1 MSQNFLPPEIL
12 ELLVDPYAVLGVSV
26 NADERQISKRYHAL
40 AKQLHPDN
48 YVNIQTPDKD
58 LARIILTRLIN
69 PAYQQLKQ
77 EKKRLDTV
85 STLRLKARSLNPQVI
100 TELQKAV
107 NMQIIPMSA
116 QEADFFYEQAI
127 ASCTE
132 TQYKSLQKSHQV
144 TRYISK
150 LNLVYL
156 SLPKHN
162 TFETQTITTELKST
176 ASKSIVPRPEIPKVT
191 FQLSEDKNSKA
202 TPINYAQRHYERAV
216 QYGQQ
221 SQWALAVKELRD
233 AIKLE
238 PNNSDHYALLGVVHF
253 QQNFP
258 GMAKVYIRQAL
269 KLNPKHPLALKYA
282 ALLKIEAIEQSPPK
296 SMGKALGIAR
306 LLSRFLSG
314 HDS

>member
-1 MSQNFLPPEIL
+1 MSQNSLPPEIL
-12 ELLVDPYAVLGVSV
+12 ELLIDPYAVLGVSV
-26 NADERQISKRYHAL
+26 NADDRQIYKRYHAL

-48 YVNIQTPDKD
+48 YINIESTDKE
-58 LARIILTRLIN
+58 LSRIILTRLIN
-69 PAYQQLKQ
+69 PAYQLLKQ
-77 EKKRLDTV
+77 EKKRLNIV
-85 STLRLKARSLNPQVI
+85 STLQLKATSLDKQSLS
-100 TELQKAV
+100 ELKKAI
-107 NMQIIPMSA
+107 NMQIMPVSA

-127 ASCTE
+127 AACVAS
-132 TQYKSLQKSHQV
+132 QYKSLQKSHQI
-144 TRYISK
+144 TKYITK

-156 SLPKHN
+156 SLSKN
-162 TFETQTITTELKST
+162 NNLETQTITKE
-176 ASKSIVPRPEIPKVT
+176 SKSIVPRPEIPKVT
-191 FQLSEDKNSKA
+191 LVLSEDNNSKPSA
-202 TPINYAQRHYERAV
+202 INYAQRHYERAV
-216 QYGQQ
+216 QYAQQ
-221 SQWALAVKELRD
+221 AQWALAVKELRD

-282 ALLKIEAIEQSPPK
+282 TLLKMETADKSNPK
-296 SMGKALGIAR
+296 SISKALSIAS